1 MLDYASGNAMSITR
15 RKAVKT
21 AAAFG
26 IISSATKLGMRAEAA
41 AAKGRLNQSACKW
54 CYRDWSVEEMAQH
67 AAKVGLVAVD
77 LLSEDE
83 WPIAAKY
90 GLKCSMGNGICS
102 IPDGLNV
109 KDNHKQIEANIRRLL
124 PAAKKAG
131 VPNLIC
137 FSGNRRAIS
146 DEEAWDNCTLL
157 LRKVMPEA
165 EDLGINIQMELL
177 NSKVNH
183 PDYQCDKTAWGVELC
198 KRVDSPRFK
207 LLYDIYH
214 MQIMEGDVIR
224 VIRDNAKYLGHFH
237 TGGNPGRNEI
247 DDSQELNYTAI
258 SKAIADTGFDGYFA
272 HEFIPLR
279 DPLTS
284 LKQAIRICQV

>member
-1 MLDYASGNAMSITR
+1 MS
-15 RKAVKT
+15 
-21 AAAFG
+21 
-26 IISSATKLGMRAEAA
+26 
-41 AAKGRLNQSACKW
+41 KGRLHQSACKW

-67 AAKVGLVAVD
+67 AVKVGLVAVD
-77 LLSEDE
+77 LLTVDE
-83 WPIAAKY
+83 WPIVEKH
-90 GLKCSMGNGICS
+90 GLKCSMGSGVNP
-102 IPDGLNV
+102 IPDGPNV
-109 KDNHKQIEANIRRLL
+109 KENHKWIEANFRKLL
-124 PAAKKAG
+124 PAAKKHG

-137 FSGNRRAIS
+137 FSGNRRDIS
-146 DEEAWDNCTLL
+146 DEEGWDNCAELL
-157 LRKVMPEA
+157 TKVMPQA
-165 EDLGINIQMELL
+165 EDLGINVQMELL

-247 DDSQELNYTAI
+247 DQSQELNYGAI
-258 SKAIADTGFDGYFA
+258 SKAIADLGYEGYFA
-272 HEFIPLR
+272 HEFIPTR
-279 DPLTS
+279 DPLKS
-284 LKQAIRICQV
+284 LQEAVRICQV